1 MDGPPLPPGPP
12 PPGHFD
18 DRGGP
23 GGGGHKRGR
32 SPPRGGPP
40 FDRDDRYDGRP
51 PPRSPQRRRFNDGG
65 RGPGRRFPGRRGGR
79 RDDDEP
85 LSFREFT
92 IQHLPDHIAPA
103 EAERAYQRY
112 QETHAEKFRER
123 NFHDVKNDPKLREL
137 HDPRKLNGPFRT
149 RAELAADAAKEFHE
163 RLAAGTLEMPKPA
176 EAPPTA
182 PDPPKDDKDD
192 DAGDAPADERRH
204 HRPFPQRPFERRDA
218 RGRFPVPPQ
227 AWNPTRLAH
236 DLRNLVRLV
245 KSLDEEKGVE
255 SAWTESADV
264 KAVLDAPDPTPH
276 LGREP
281 ARAAPPPKKSH
292 TDDKGAPA
300 EGADQGADMETDE
313 PAPAQ
318 GEEIEGDGTGGVNQ
332 DALAEAVDV
341 RIAYLW
347 RVHGVDY
354 YARQELSVADYV
366 LSPPAGRVDAESACL
381 MRAAKPSDPT
391 AWEDDKG
398 DEGKD
403 GDANDEDDAGD
414 KTDGDKTDGEKPDGE
429 KPADAAPDSS
439 GKHQRRRRTAAETWA
454 FHTDRWCVDRV
465 TRGDPEEARLGRA
478 RADRDL
484 NAWMDSCIVK
494 HDENRYGCTLSAKL
508 FVSPEYVLKHI
519 KNKQG
524 AAVDAQLDKIY
535 DRIYMENYLAA
546 AKKEDLAAKRQK
558 RQEREERLR
567 DGAGGRGGRSFDGGR
582 GGRGG
587 RGPRDRNQFQ
597 RPQISVMQAAPG
609 MMLVPAEGAGP
620 NGPYVQ
626 VPAPEAGGDA
636 PEGGQQQVV
645 VVAEGKGGKRYQD
658 IDAPKSNR
666 VVLDYGDI

>member
-1 MDGPPLPPGPP
+1 MEGPPLPPGPP

-92 IQHLPDHIAPA
+92 IQHLPDHVAPA

-123 NFHDVKNDPKLREL
+123 NFHEIRNDPKLREA
-137 HDPRKLNGPFRT
+137 HDPRKLDGPFRART
-149 RAELAADAAKEFHE
+149 ELAVDAAKEFHE
-163 RLAAGTLEMPKPA
+163 RIAAGTLEMPPPA
-176 EAPPTA
+176 DKEPPA
-182 PDPPKDDKDD
+182 DAVDADKDD
-192 DAGDAPADERRH
+192 AADEGKKRPPF
-204 HRPFPQRPFERRDA
+204 HRPERRDA

-245 KSLDEEKGVE
+245 KSLDDEKGVE
-255 SAWTESADV
+255 AAWTESADV
-264 KAVLDAPDPTPH
+264 KAVLDAPDPTPQP
-276 LGREP
+276 GREP
-281 ARAAPPPKKSH
+281 ARKRQ
-292 TDDKGAPA
+292 DDKGAADPGA
-300 EGADQGADMETDE
+300 ADQGADMETDD
-313 PAPAQ
+313 APA
-318 GEEIEGDGTGGVNQ
+318 EEEVEGDGTGGVDQ
-332 DALAEAVDV
+332 DALAEAVDA
-341 RIAYLW
+341 RIVYLW

-366 LSPPAGRVDAESACL
+366 ASPPAGRVDADAGCL
-381 MRAAKPSDPT
+381 MRAAKPSDP
-391 AWEDDKG
+391 AEWEDVKG
-398 DEGKD
+398 EEGKD

-414 KTDGDKTDGEKPDGE
+414 KTDGEKPDGEKPDGEKPDGEKPDGE
-429 KPADAAPDSS
+429 KPADSS
-439 GKHQRRRRTAAETWA
+439 GKTPFIRRRRTAAETWA

-587 RGPRDRNQFQ
+587 RGPRADRNQFQ

-626 VPAPEAGGDA
+626 VPAPEGGGDA

>member
-1 MDGPPLPPGPP
+1 MEGPPLPPGPP

-92 IQHLPDHIAPA
+92 IQHLPDHVAPA

-123 NFHDVKNDPKLREL
+123 NFHEVKNDPKLREA
-137 HDPRKLNGPFRT
+137 HDPRKLDGPFRA
-149 RAELAADAAKEFHE
+149 RAELAVNAAKEFHE
-163 RLAAGTLEMPKPA
+163 QLAAGTLKMPPPA
-176 EAPPTA
+176 QAPPA
-182 PDPPKDDKDD
+182 PEPRDDD
-192 DAGDAPADERRH
+192 DADKDADKDKDADASGEGRR
-204 HRPFPQRPFERRDA
+204 RPFPPRPERRDA

-236 DLRNLVRLV
+236 DLRNLVRLI
-245 KSLDEEKGVE
+245 KSLDDEKGVE
-255 SAWTESADV
+255 AAWTESADV
-264 KAVLDAPDPTPH
+264 KAVLDAPDPTPQP
-276 LGREP
+276 GREP
-281 ARAAPPPKKSH
+281 ARTRENPRKSQ
-292 TDDKGAPA
+292 DDKGAA
-300 EGADQGADMETDE
+300 EGADPGADVETDD
-313 PAPAQ
+313 APVE
-318 GEEIEGDGTGGVNQ
+318 EEIEGDGTGGVDQ
-332 DALAEAVDV
+332 DALAEAIDTRVV
-341 RIAYLW
+341 YLW

-366 LSPPAGRVDAESACL
+366 ATPPAGRDDADAGCL
-381 MRAAKPSDPT
+381 MRAAKPSDPGE
-391 AWEDDKG
+391 WEDDKG
-398 DEGKD
+398 EEGKE
-403 GDANDEDDAGD
+403 GDANDEDDAGE
-414 KTDGDKTDGEKPDGE
+414 KTDGEKPDGE
-429 KPADAAPDSS
+429 KPADEKPDGDKPDSS

-478 RADRDL
+478 RADREL

-546 AKKEDLAAKRQK
+546 AKKDDLAAKRQK

-626 VPAPEAGGDA
+626 VPAPEGGGDA

-645 VVAEGKGGKRYQD
+645 VVAEGKGGRRYQD

>member
-1 MDGPPLPPGPP
+1 
-12 PPGHFD
+12 
-18 DRGGP
+18 
-23 GGGGHKRGR
+23 
-32 SPPRGGPP
+32 
-40 FDRDDRYDGRP
+40 
-51 PPRSPQRRRFNDGG
+51 
-65 RGPGRRFPGRRGGR
+65 
-79 RDDDEP
+79 
-85 LSFREFT
+85 
-92 IQHLPDHIAPA
+92 
-103 EAERAYQRY
+103 
-112 QETHAEKFRER
+112 
-123 NFHDVKNDPKLREL
+123 
-137 HDPRKLNGPFRT
+137 
-149 RAELAADAAKEFHE
+149 
-163 RLAAGTLEMPKPA
+163 
-176 EAPPTA
+176 
-182 PDPPKDDKDD
+182 
-192 DAGDAPADERRH
+192 
-204 HRPFPQRPFERRDA
+204 
-218 RGRFPVPPQ
+218 
-227 AWNPTRLAH
+227 
-236 DLRNLVRLV
+236 VRLV
-245 KSLDEEKGVE
+245 KSLDDEKGVE
-255 SAWTESADV
+255 AAWSESADV
-264 KAVLDAPDPTPH
+264 KAVLDAPDPTPQP
-276 LGREP
+276 GREP
-281 ARAAPPPKKSH
+281 ARKRGSDDRQGAA
-292 TDDKGAPA
+292 DDKGAAADP
-300 EGADQGADMETDE
+300 GADVETDD
-313 PAPAQ
+313 APNQ
-318 GEEIEGDGTGGVNQ
+318 EEEVEGDGTGGVDQ

-341 RIAYLW
+341 RVVYLW

-366 LSPPAGRVDAESACL
+366 ASPPAGRVDADAGCL
-381 MRAAKPSDPT
+381 MRAAKPSDP
-391 AWEDDKG
+391 AEWEDVKG
-398 DEGKD
+398 EEGKE
-403 GDANDEDDAGD
+403 GDANDEDDA
-414 KTDGDKTDGEKPDGE
+414 GDKTDGEKPDGE
-429 KPADAAPDSS
+429 KPADSS
-439 GKHQRRRRTAAETWA
+439 GKAPFSRRRRTAAETWA

-626 VPAPEAGGDA
+626 VPAPEGGGDA

>member
-12 PPGHFD
+12 PSGQQFD

-23 GGGGHKRGR
+23 GGGGFKRGR

-92 IQHLPDHIAPA
+92 IQHLPDHVAPA

-112 QETHAEKFRER
+112 QETHADKFRER
-123 NFHDVKNDPKLREL
+123 NFHEVKNDPKLRDA
-137 HDPRKLNGPFRT
+137 HDPRKLEGPFRKRT
-149 RAELAADAAKEFHE
+149 EIAVDAAKEFHAQ
-163 RLAAGTLEMPKPA
+163 LSAGTLEMPPHS
-176 EAPPTA
+176 EAPPPA
-182 PDPPKDDKDD
+182 PEPATDADKDGD
-192 DAGDAPADERRH
+192 DARR
-204 HRPFPQRPFERRDA
+204 PQRPDRRDG
-218 RGRFPVPPQ
+218 RGRYPVPAS

-236 DLRNLVRLV
+236 DLRSLVRLV
-245 KSLDEEKGVE
+245 KQLDEEKGME
-255 SAWTESADV
+255 SAWTEDDDV
-264 KAVLDAPDPTPH
+264 KAVLDAPDPTPTH
-276 LGREP
+276 GREP
-281 ARAAPPPKKSH
+281 ARKR
-292 TDDKGAPA
+292 TNDKADGDAEMEAEEAPA
-300 EGADQGADMETDE
+300 EET
-313 PAPAQ
+313 
-318 GEEIEGDGTGGVNQ
+318 IEGDGTGGVDQ

-341 RIAYLW
+341 RIVYLW

-354 YARQELSVADYV
+354 YARQELTVLDYISAPPTARHDAD
-366 LSPPAGRVDAESACL
+366 AGCL
-381 MRAAKPSDPT
+381 MRAAKPSDP
-391 AWEDDKG
+391 ADWEDGAD
-398 DEGKD
+398 DDGKEAD
-403 GDANDEDDAGD
+403 GKDEDDAAKD
-414 KTDGDKTDGEKPDGE
+414 TDGE
-429 KPADAAPDSS
+429 KPADGAPDSS
-439 GKHQRRRRTAAETWA
+439 GKPHRKRRTAAETWA

-465 TRGDPEEARLGRA
+465 TRGDPEEARLGKT

-494 HDENRYGCTLSAKL
+494 HDDDRYGCTLSAKL
-508 FVSPEYVLKHI
+508 FVSPEFVLKHI
-519 KNKQG
+519 KNKQA
-524 AAVDAQLDKIY
+524 AAVDAQLEKIYDKIY
-535 DRIYMENYLAA
+535 AENYLAA
-546 AKKEDLAAKRQK
+546 AKKEDQDRKRQK
-558 RQEREERLR
+558 RQDRDERSRE
-567 DGAGGRGGRSFDGGR
+567 GGGGRGGRGADR

-587 RGPRDRNQFQ
+587 RGPRERNQFQ

-620 NGPYVQ
+620 NGPFVQ
-626 VPAPEAGGDA
+626 VPAPETGGDA

-645 VVAEGKGGKRYQD
+645 VVAEGKGGKVYQD